1 MDGASFTLLDSL
13 SSIVIVL
20 NIGEPAFV
28 SAFTAFE
35 SSCNDLVTV
44 VRNEVSIDPSTCIKI
59 RYHGTLCIS
68 TRDHEETSSDL
79 IDITTMRR

>member
-35 SSCNDLVTV
+35 SSCNDLATV
-44 VRNEVSIDPSTCIKI
+44 VRKEVSIDPSTCIKI
-59 RYHGTLCIS
+59 RYDGTLCIVQEIIKKLDRIS
-68 TRDHEETSSDL
+68 L
-79 IDITTMRR
+79 ILLL